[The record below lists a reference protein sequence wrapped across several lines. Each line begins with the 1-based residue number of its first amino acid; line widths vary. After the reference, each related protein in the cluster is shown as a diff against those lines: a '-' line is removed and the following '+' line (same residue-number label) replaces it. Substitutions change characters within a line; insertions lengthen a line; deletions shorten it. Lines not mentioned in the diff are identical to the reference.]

1 MTAKHSDDSSSG
13 AGRGVRVVQG
23 IRRRRVPL
31 ESSVQTA
38 IRRGFVV
45 GREVLVGKIPGI
57 VVGYNIG
64 GFGRFVGA
72 MYPLVIRTAL
82 GITKCSP
89 DELELV

>member
-1 MTAKHSDDSSSG
+1 MTAKQQDDSSVASG
-13 AGRGVRVVQG
+13 CGV
-23 IRRRRVPL
+23 RRRRPPS
-31 ESSVQTA
+31 ESSVQAA

-72 MYPLVIRTAL
+72 VYPLVVRTAL
-82 GITKCSP
+82 GITKCNP
-89 DELELV
+89 DELELVS

>member
-1 MTAKHSDDSSSG
+1 MSARHPFSDLANPAPRARRTAPE
-13 AGRGVRVVQG
+13 AAVQA
-23 IRRRRVPL
+23 
-31 ESSVQTA
+31 A

-72 MYPLVIRTAL
+72 AYPVVVRTAL
-82 GITKCSP
+82 GVAKCTP
-89 DELELV
+89 EELELV

>member
-1 MTAKHSDDSSSG
+1 MTARQTPNPP
-13 AGRGVRVVQG
+13 AANQPPA
-23 IRRRRVPL
+23 RRRRSIPL
-31 ESSVQTA
+31 EFAVQTA

-72 MYPLVIRTAL
+72 AYPLVIRTAL
-82 GITKCSP
+82 GITKCSA
-89 DELELV
+89 DELELLQG